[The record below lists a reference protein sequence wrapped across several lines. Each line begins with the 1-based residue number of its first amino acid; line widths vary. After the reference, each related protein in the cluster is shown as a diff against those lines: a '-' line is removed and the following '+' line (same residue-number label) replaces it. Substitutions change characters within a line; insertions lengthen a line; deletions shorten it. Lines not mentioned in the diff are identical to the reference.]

1 MKAVL
6 QKSHLNHRKTV
17 YKGNWTVKFCV
28 MCHCL
33 QHSYDNYVINIMLF
47 TFSTDL
53 HCYHYTSCDYWNITE
68 IVLKNLSKLHLVLHV
83 ISIWSIFIFHLNGY
97 DWSTGRILKWQ
108 TISTAC
114 NQHNLLLLDVTM
126 LPTAIGVESCPT
138 QHKLSL
144 WRRSSQLDRHW
155 QTIHKLYTT
164 RKKANNYKDSKTK
177 LPWFSCLLWHSASK
191 RDGLIL
197 QW

>member
-126 LPTAIGVESCPT
+126 LP
-138 QHKLSL
+138 
-144 WRRSSQLDRHW
+144 QL
-155 QTIHKLYTT
+155 LEL
-164 RKKANNYKDSKTK
+164 K
-177 LPWFSCLLWHSASK
+177 LPY
-191 RDGLIL
+191 IL
-197 QW
+197 AYKSLSRISRPLKIESVCGPKSLTRV